1 MRASASA
8 FNFEA
13 ASAAALSAAAFAA
26 ASAAAFAVDASR
38 AVWQAAS
45 QVGTKGV
52 GSATGVLG
60 VEGVEGVEGAAI
72 TIPVASESFEI
83 VPIELVA
90 VASTLMYLSTSFVV
104 NV

>member
-1 MRASASA
+1 VRASASA

-38 AVWQAAS
+38 AAWQAAS

-52 GSATGVLG
+52 GSATGVL
-60 VEGVEGVEGAAI
+60 GVEGVEGAAI